1 MPKSLAPVIKI
12 AKYTLTDE
20 VRQKSFIVMFVIC
33 ILFVLSVRGCYR
45 GEFIINGQEVGAN
58 NVVTMVSKMTFHAI
72 AVGVMFLSA
81 LLSMRVFRR
90 DRADG
95 THACILSKPITRR
108 QYVAGKILGLW
119 VLTTAFMFFL
129 HGMVFFIT
137 LIKLHIV
144 MPEYLAASLI
154 CSVNLIFVIITVFL
168 FTLMMPDIAALLSFI
183 GIGII
188 GLIADGLFAM
198 SRSPMGQM
206 MMQERTQS
214 DLTLWQAVYYVWPK
228 ISGTEKFASSFIG
241 ADPSGGFVSVYPLM
255 NILTYCVVLGVLLFW
270 RFQKE
275 DIV

>member
-20 VRQKSFIVMFVIC
+20 IRQKSFIVMFVIC

-45 GEFIINGQEVGAN
+45 GEFIINGQDVGAN
-58 NVVTMVSKMTFHAI
+58 NVITMVSKITFHAI

-90 DRADG
+90 DRDDG
-95 THACILSKPITRR
+95 THACILSKPITRG
-108 QYVAGKILGLW
+108 QYVAGKILGLLI
-119 VLTTAFMFFL
+119 LTTAFMFFL
-129 HGMVFFIT
+129 HGLVFFIT
-137 LIKLHIV
+137 LIKLHVV

-154 CSVNLIFVIITVFL
+154 CSVNLFFIIVTVFL
-168 FTLMMPDIAALLSFI
+168 FTLAMPDIAALLCVI

-188 GLIADGLFAM
+188 GLIADGLFAI

-206 MMQERTQS
+206 MLQERTQS

-228 ISGTEKFASSFIG
+228 ISSAEKFASSFIG
-241 ADPSGGFVSVYPLM
+241 AGDFMQPASFYPLL
-255 NILTYCVVLGVLLFW
+255 NILIYCIVVGFLLFW

>member
-1 MPKSLAPVIKI
+1 MPKALAPIIKI
-12 AKYTLTDE
+12 AKYTLADE
-20 VRQKSFIVMFVIC
+20 IRQKSFIVMFVIC

-45 GEFIINGQEVGAN
+45 GEFVINGQDLGAN
-58 NVVTMVSKMTFHAI
+58 DVVTMVSKMTFHAI
-72 AVGVMFLSA
+72 AIGVMFLAA
-81 LLSMRVFRR
+81 LLSMRIFRR
-90 DRADG
+90 DRDDG

-119 VLTTAFMFFL
+119 ILTTAFMFFL
-129 HGMVFFIT
+129 HSIVFFIT

-144 MPEYLAASLI
+144 MPEYLVASLM
-154 CSVNLIFVIITVFL
+154 CSINLLFILVTVLL
-168 FTLMMPDIAALLSFI
+168 FTLFMPDIAALLCVV

-188 GLIADGLFAM
+188 GSIADGIFAV

-228 ISGTEKFASSFIG
+228 ISGMEKFAASFIG
-241 ADPSGGFVSVYPLM
+241 AGQSGGLDSVYPLM
-255 NILTYCVVLGVLLFW
+255 NITLYCILFGVLLFW